1 MAPDDL
7 LAGRVVMV
15 SGSAGG
21 IGRVVVE
28 ALSAAGAAVSLCDF
42 RVPDEADH
50 LATTTGDLTD
60 PDVAAAWAGH
70 TIDRFGHV
78 DALVNVAGL
87 WRSQSFIDITPD
99 VYRTILDA
107 NLTTT
112 WNACH
117 AAVPHLLD
125 RGTGSIVNFASTAG
139 QGGSIRPGSHY
150 AAAKGAIIALTKSLA
165 RELSP
170 LGVRVNAIS
179 PGPVDT
185 GAAGSGV
192 DFDDEEV
199 RNRTLLRRVGRP
211 EEIADGV
218 LYLVSDASS
227 FATGSVLAV
236 NGGSLL

>member
-1 MAPDDL
+1 
-7 LAGRVVMV
+7 MV
-15 SGSAGG
+15 SGSSGG

-28 ALSAAGAAVSLCDF
+28 SLAAAGATVSVCDF
-42 RVPDEADH
+42 DMVAETDR
-50 LATTTGDLTD
+50 LAATAGDLSD
-60 PDVAAAWAGH
+60 PDVARRWTAH
-70 TIDRFGHV
+70 TTERFGKV

-87 WRSQSFIDITPD
+87 WRSEPFVDITPER
-99 VYRTILDA
+99 YRLILDA

-112 WNACH
+112 WNACQ
-117 AAVPHLLD
+117 AVVPLLVAQ
-125 RGTGSIVNFASTAG
+125 GHGSVVNFASTAG
-139 QGGSIRPGSHY
+139 QSGSIRPGSHY

-165 RELSP
+165 REVSP
-170 LGVRVNAIS
+170 SGVRVNAIS

-185 GAAGSGV
+185 GGAGSGV

-211 EEIADGV
+211 QEIADGV
-218 LYLVSDASS
+218 VFLVSEASS